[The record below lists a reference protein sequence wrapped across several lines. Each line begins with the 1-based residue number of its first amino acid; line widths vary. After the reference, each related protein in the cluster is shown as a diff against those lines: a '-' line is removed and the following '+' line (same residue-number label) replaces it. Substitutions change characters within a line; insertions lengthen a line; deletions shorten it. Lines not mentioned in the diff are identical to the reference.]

1 MFDINLLNTLKTVGA
16 FIRYE
21 DTLVF
26 MIGPDSSG
34 EKLGIVRLGGH
45 VEQGE
50 SLLQALERE
59 IKEEGS
65 IKVKLLD
72 SPCTL
77 YKNIWEDSDYFDITD
92 LINWNV
98 KPLVIKKD
106 KLSSTAVF
114 LSYTEE
120 EPKPSSEA
128 YGLVF
133 LKDKDIINICSNRLT
148 LRDFIDGGGKFIRQ
162 KEINY
167 DMEIYAGVHLSF
179 LYNLLEDK
187 NEVAVKYI
195 KGDYNER

>member
-1 MFDINLLNTLKTVGA
+1 MDINLLSTLKTVGA

-26 MIGPDSSG
+26 MVGPDSSG
-34 EKLGIVRLGGH
+34 KKLGIVRLGGH

-50 SLLQALERE
+50 SLQQALERE

-65 IKVKLLD
+65 IKVKLID

-77 YKNIWEDSDYFDITD
+77 YKNSWDDSDYFDIAD
-92 LINWNV
+92 LINWNI

-114 LSYTEE
+114 LSYTYE

-133 LKDKDIINICSNRLT
+133 LKYKDIINICSNKLT
-148 LRDFIDGGGKFIRQ
+148 LRDFINDGGKFIKQ
-162 KEINY
+162 KEIDY
-167 DMEIYAGVHLSF
+167 DMEICAGVHLSF
-179 LYNLLEDK
+179 LYKLLEDK
-187 NEVAVKYI
+187 NEVAIKYI